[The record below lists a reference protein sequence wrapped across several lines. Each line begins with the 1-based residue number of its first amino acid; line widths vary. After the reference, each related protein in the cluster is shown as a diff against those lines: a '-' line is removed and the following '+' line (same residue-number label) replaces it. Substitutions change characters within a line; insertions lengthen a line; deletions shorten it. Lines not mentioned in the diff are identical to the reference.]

1 MAGTSTSSGLNNLL
15 ADTQQ
20 VQTTLPSW
28 MDTAQQNIANQAS
41 SSFGN
46 APTFEQTAGQGAVN
60 TLQGANNPFTSAN
73 TNLSAIASGAA
84 NPWIT
89 DPNTGTVTP
98 NTNTAMG
105 GLFQAQRDQL
115 NQLLPSMT
123 SGTEAGAI
131 GSGNFG
137 SLRGQTAVDT
147 AKANALSTLQA
158 QQMQSALQNQQ
169 TGVQAGIGQ
178 GNVGA
183 QGITAGLT
191 TGAAQ
196 MNAPFQGATNYANL
210 INSINAPTTVSQQN
224 QMSPLSMI
232 GSLAN
237 APTIGTSLLD
247 NLFGKQAV
255 GTPGQ
260 AGYIPG
266 ITGLLPT
273 FKTAFGGGSGG
284 LPTGVPTGA
293 TLDPNGSGNYTFNGQ
308 TYTPSGTLVDTSGS
322 VSSGGSNATTPT
334 IDPTT
339 GQVSTDPNQTGSIYD
354 PNSYGA
360 G

>member
-15 ADTQQ
+15 TDTQQ

-28 MDTAQQNIANQAS
+28 MDTAQQNVANQAS
-41 SSFGN
+41 SALNS
-46 APTFEQTAGQGAVN
+46 APAFSQTAGQGAVN

-73 TNLSAIASGAA
+73 SNLSTIASGAA
-84 NPWIT
+84 NPWLT
-89 DPNTGTVTP
+89 DPNTGAVTP

-115 NQLLPSMT
+115 NQLLPSIT

-131 GSGNFG
+131 GSGNFD

-147 AKANALSTLQA
+147 AKANALSTLEA

-169 TGVQAGIGQ
+169 TGVSAANAQ

-210 INSINAPTTVSQQN
+210 VNSVNAPTTVSQQN

-237 APTIGTSLLD
+237 AGGAGNTLLNSLGLSGSGLSSLGGDLLKSLNLNKENTQTTNFSNANIPSGSVLNSDGTYTGPNGENYDASGKAIVPSFVGSTQPQIDYGTPTTPSTDPGI
-247 NLFGKQAV
+247 V
-255 GTPGQ
+255 GTP
-260 AGYIPG
+260 
-266 ITGLLPT
+266 
-273 FKTAFGGGSGG
+273 F
-284 LPTGVPTGA
+284 
-293 TLDPNGSGNYTFNGQ
+293 
-308 TYTPSGTLVDTSGS
+308 
-322 VSSGGSNATTPT
+322 
-334 IDPTT
+334 
-339 GQVSTDPNQTGSIYD
+339 D
-354 PNSYGA
+354 PNSYGDA
-360 G
+360 P

>member
-1 MAGTSTSSGLNNLL
+1 MAGTTNSSGLNNLL

-28 MDTAQQNIANQAS
+28 MDTAQQNVINQAGS
-41 SSFGN
+41 AVGS
-46 APTFEQTAGQGAVN
+46 APAFSQTAGQGAVN

-73 TNLSAIASGAA
+73 ANLSTIASGAA

-89 DPNTGTVTP
+89 DPNTGAVTP

-105 GLFQAQRDQL
+105 GLFSAQTNQL

-158 QQMQSALQNQQ
+158 QQMQAALQNQQ
-169 TGVQAGIGQ
+169 TGVQAATGQ
-178 GNVGA
+178 GTVGA
-183 QGITAGLT
+183 QGITSGLN

-210 INSINAPTTVSQQN
+210 VNSVNAPTTVSQQN

-237 APTIGTSLLD
+237 TGGAANTLLNSL
-247 NLFGKQAV
+247 
-255 GTPGQ
+255 
-260 AGYIPG
+260 
-266 ITGLLPT
+266 GLT
-273 FKTAFGGGSGG
+273 
-284 LPTGVPTGA
+284 
-293 TLDPNGSGNYTFNGQ
+293 
-308 TYTPSGTLVDTSGS
+308 GTLSDYLNQAMASGSTTDTSGNPLIDTS
-322 VSSGGSNATTPT
+322 TNQGVIDATNNEFGGS
-334 IDPTT
+334 T
-339 GQVSTDPNQTGSIYD
+339 G
-354 PNSYGA
+354 GA
-360 G
+360 GFTPIDQGMVGEP